1 MSSTGSEASK
11 WTSVWPNS
19 VTKQVGDTDPTS
31 SMSSLSSLVEP
42 LHRSSSIPSSSDRST
57 SISSGLLATMSM
69 HSCLGKPLES
79 WFQIYSS
86 KMRPQQTFASRRGRG
101 RVLLHLDRRP
111 LLAVT
116 LLLRSLPGRSDE
128 LRHLTLQTLKSLC
141 HS

>member
-86 KMRPQQTFASRRGRG
+86 TMRPLSILFHVCLSVRASDFFDGPDHFPIFSQCNSSTRN
-101 RVLLHLDRRP
+101 
-111 LLAVT
+111 
-116 LLLRSLPGRSDE
+116 
-128 LRHLTLQTLKSLC
+128 LKSQNP
-141 HS
+141 